1 LRAER
6 ETIAWEN
13 RKRAARESREAEEI
27 EERADESE
35 LRLD

>member
-13 RKRAARESREAEEI
+13 RKRAARESRDSQEIHDLADEAEVK
-27 EERADESE
+27 
-35 LRLD
+35 LD